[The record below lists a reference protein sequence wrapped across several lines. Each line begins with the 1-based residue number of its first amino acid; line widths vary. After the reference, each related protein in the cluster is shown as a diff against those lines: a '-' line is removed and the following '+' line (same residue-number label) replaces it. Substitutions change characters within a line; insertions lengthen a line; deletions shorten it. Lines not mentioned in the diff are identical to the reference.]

1 VILFYY
7 ADLPVSAI
15 AHRLGSNALAVRA
28 NLSRG
33 RRRLHALLG
42 DDDD

>member
-7 ADLPVSAI
+7 ADLPINQI
-15 AHRLGSNALAVRA
+15 ATRLGSNALAVRA

-33 RRRLHALLG
+33 RRRLHQLLG